1 MTRKLIDICRK
12 IAAAQGSS
20 DVDASREGSS
30 RMAARSGSKTTGA
43 ARFVVFCDCLGP
55 AELGG
60 FRKILQP
67 RDAFC
72 SQSRRGI

>member
-1 MTRKLIDICRK
+1 
-12 IAAAQGSS
+12 
-20 DVDASREGSS
+20 
-30 RMAARSGSKTTGA
+30 MAARSGSKTTGA